1 MKALFKPFALATLYG
16 IVAVMAIWALATAAG
31 VDFTV
36 STLGMPIPAPAFVIF
51 SIFGGLGAWVVSAML
66 LKTKTPR
73 KTGQLVGWL
82 VLIASI
88 ATPLSGTSDL
98 MAMQFQSCISASSG
112 GLSMGI
118 VSFSRSYARQL
129 WNIFVFQYFWLVDRI
144 QRCPLRW
151 RRRSCA

>member
-1 MKALFKPFALATLYG
+1 MKTLLKPFSLATLYG
-16 IVAVMAIWALATAAG
+16 IIAVMVIWAIASAAG

-51 SIFGGLGAWVVSAML
+51 SIFGGLGALVVSGML

-98 MAMQFQSCISASSG
+98 MAIIA
-112 GLSMGI
+112 
-118 VSFSRSYARQL
+118 
-129 WNIFVFQYFWLVDRI
+129 I
-144 QRCPLRW
+144 QATHFAIGVPLIM
-151 RRRSCA
+151 AMNKHLPEKA

>member
-1 MKALFKPFALATLYG
+1 MKTLLKPFSLATLYG
-16 IVAVMAIWALATAAG
+16 IVAVMAIWAIASAAG

-51 SIFGGLGAWVVSAML
+51 SIFGGLGALVVSGML

-98 MAMQFQSCISASSG
+98 MAIIA
-112 GLSMGI
+112 
-118 VSFSRSYARQL
+118 
-129 WNIFVFQYFWLVDRI
+129 I
-144 QRCPLRW
+144 QATHFAIGVPLIM
-151 RRRSCA
+151 AMNKHLPETA